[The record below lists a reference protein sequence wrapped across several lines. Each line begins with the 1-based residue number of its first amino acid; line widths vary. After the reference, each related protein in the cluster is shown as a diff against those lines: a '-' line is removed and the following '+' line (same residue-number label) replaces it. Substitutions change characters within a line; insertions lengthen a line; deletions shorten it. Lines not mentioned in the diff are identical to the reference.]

1 MSFQKVSVFATALLA
16 LAVIVM
22 AVVMYVQLSEIREL
36 REDIASLQQAA
47 EVDNQGLREELASL
61 RTQTAALDS
70 SEDLA
75 AIQKSI
81 SRLRL
86 QSLGVWVD
94 DEPLV
99 SLQMPQIA
107 RPGLSVSNMPSLQP
121 GAEWWWEQY
130 PGTVQTITRSD
141 YGAEWP
147 FETDE
152 ALLGCH
158 GGDVLAVVELMGEG
172 NVSFMAD
179 LMVNSAS
186 PGLHNF
192 MTDMSLVSIFDPTS
206 PELAA
211 ARDRMTEEAQSL
223 CDDVKVVR

>member
-1 MSFQKVSVFATALLA
+1 MSFQKISVFVTALLA
-16 LAVIVM
+16 VAVLAL
-22 AVVMYVQLSEIREL
+22 AFLAYVQLSEIRQM
-36 REDIASLQQAA
+36 RGDMASLQQASEA
-47 EVDNQGLREELASL
+47 EYNGLREELTSL
-61 RTQTAALDS
+61 RTEMAELDA

-75 AIQKSI
+75 AIQQSI

-107 RPGLSVSNMPSLQP
+107 QPGLSVSNMPSLQP
-121 GAEWWWEQY
+121 EADWWWEMY
-130 PGTVQTITRSD
+130 PDTVRTITRSD

-147 FETDE
+147 FETDD

-172 NVSFMAD
+172 NVTFMAD
-179 LMVNSAS
+179 VMVDSAS

-192 MTDMSLVSIFDPTS
+192 MTDMSLVSVFDPTS
-206 PELAA
+206 PELVA
-211 ARDRMTEEAQSL
+211 ARDRMTEEAQGL
-223 CDDVKVVR
+223 CKIVR

>member
-1 MSFQKVSVFATALLA
+1 MSFQKISVSVTALLA
-16 LAVIVM
+16 VAVLALAFLVY
-22 AVVMYVQLSEIREL
+22 AQLSEIRQM
-36 REDIASLQQAA
+36 REDMASLQQAT
-47 EVDNQGLREELASL
+47 ETENQGLREEIASL
-61 RTQTAALDS
+61 RTQTAELDS

-75 AIQKSI
+75 DIKQSI
-81 SRLRL
+81 SKLKL
-86 QSLGVWVD
+86 QSLGVYVE

-99 SLQMPQIA
+99 TLQMPQIV

-121 GAEWWWEQY
+121 EADSWWQMY
-130 PGTVQTITRSD
+130 PDTVRTITRGD

-158 GGDVLAVVELMGEG
+158 GGDVIAVVEVMGEG
-172 NVSFMAD
+172 NDSFMAD
-179 LMVNSAS
+179 FMVESAS
-186 PGLHNF
+186 SSLHDF
-192 MTDMSLVSIFDPTS
+192 MTDMSLVSVFDLTS

-223 CDDVKVVR
+223 CNVKVVR